1 MEQISKEI
9 RITRLTMS
17 YKQEYMAEELNMSQ
31 SAYSRIERGQTDI
44 TISQLRKIAKVFSI
58 PISQL
63 IVD

>member
-1 MEQISKEI
+1 MEQISKKI
-9 RITRLTMS
+9 CITRLTMS

-44 TISQLRKIAKVFSI
+44 TISQLRKIAKVFNI

-63 IVD
+63 VVD

>member
-1 MEQISKEI
+1 MEQISKKI
-9 RITRLTMS
+9 RITRLAMF

-44 TISQLRKIAKVFSI
+44 TISQLRKIAKVFSV

-63 IVD
+63 VVD